1 MTESPEG
8 ATGASD
14 GGTPPRRR
22 RRVVRPGTETS
33 GGGGSTSDD
42 VPEPSERPDD
52 ANDARLRR
60 DVPPHWG

>member
-1 MTESPEG
+1 M
-8 ATGASD
+8 
-14 GGTPPRRR
+14 
-22 RRVVRPGTETS
+22 VRPGTETS